1 MKKHLALALV
11 LGVVWLIGGC
21 APKRMATPIS
31 EEDNPAHHYLMG
43 MQMIDKG
50 DLSEAETRFNR
61 ALELDEKYAPAM
73 AGKALVAA
81 CKTGKT
87 ADKAHQSVELER
99 ALDLLDDAM
108 DEADGDSEKF
118 IAEVTGIRVYTEG
131 RPKKWLKDAKGCY
144 KDAMGLDKVK
154 TEDLPYYRNKEAAHY
169 FMGVA
174 YYRDYRFRDAEDVLA
189 RVMSATPG
197 RWHEPAGKL
206 FKKVHK
212 IIRASASF
220 TLTDVAKRIAVKDEV
235 GRADVAALLVDEVH
249 LDRLMAGRLGPTQKE
264 KPADFIPADVRGHM
278 FKPEILIVQKWG
290 LRGLEPIYDKTSKA
304 YLFFP
309 DKPVSREELAFILED
324 LLIKIT
330 GDEALATRYFGQKNS
345 PYPDVAPTDASFNA
359 VMNVVNRGLME
370 ADISGTFRPDDNTDG
385 AELLLSVMRLRNV
398 MNVK

>member
-1 MKKHLALALV
+1 MKRHIAVVLFLGLV
-11 LGVVWLIGGC
+11 WTVGGC
-21 APKRMATPIS
+21 ATQRMTPVS
-31 EEDNPAHHYLMG
+31 EEDNPAHHYLRG
-43 MQMIDKG
+43 MELIDKG
-50 DLSEAETRFNR
+50 NLGEAQTRFDR
-61 ALELDEKYAPAM
+61 SLKLDPEYAPAM

-81 CKTGKT
+81 CRIGQME
-87 ADKAHQSVELER
+87 DKSHQSVELER

-108 DEADGDSEKF
+108 DEAEGDSEKF
-118 IAEVTGIRVYTEG
+118 IAEVTGIRVYTHA

-144 KDAMGLDKVK
+144 KDAVGLDEVK

-174 YYRDYRFRDAEDVLA
+174 YYKDYRFRDAEDVLA
-189 RVMSATPG
+189 RVMAASPG

-220 TLTDVAKRIAVKDEV
+220 TLTNVAKRIAVKDEV
-235 GRADVAALLVDEVH
+235 CRADVAALLVDEVH
-249 LDRLMAGRLGPTQKE
+249 LDRLMEGRLGPTQKQ
-264 KPADFIPADVRGHM
+264 KPADFVPADVRDNL
-278 FKPEILIVQKWG
+278 FKSEILTVQKWG

-304 YLFFP
+304 YLFYP

-324 LLIKIT
+324 LLMKIT
-330 GDEALATRYFGQKNS
+330 GDEAMATRYFGQKNS
-345 PYPDVAPTDASFNA
+345 PYPDVAPTSASFNA

-370 ADISGTFRPDDNTDG
+370 PDISGTFRPDDNTDG
-385 AELLLSVMRLRNV
+385 AELLLSVTRLRNV